1 MKITLVFMSLIFFI
15 RCDIIEE
22 TNWSFLPPV
31 KNEWESVNTYGG
43 SKEDIANAI
52 ILTKDG
58 GFAIIGN
65 TKSTDGDF
73 YFKKR
78 EGSDVFLMKF
88 NNLSELQ
95 WIKTYGGSDD
105 DRGHG
110 LVQLPD
116 GGYALVGYSKSND
129 GDASENKG
137 QHDNWL
143 IRTDVKG
150 ELLWEKSFGFLGH
163 DHAYNIIKTNDG
175 ALFFNGFLDVTASNG
190 LGQNKI
196 YSNSSSRHGVGEFWA
211 HKIDFEGN
219 ILWRNY
225 YGGTNNDRSYDSIE
239 TSTGDFILVGTSES
253 KDQDI
258 KNSNG
263 GYDIWVIKID
273 KNGKLIWE
281 KSIGGTEYD
290 SGTSVIELPSGD
302 ILILGNS
309 FSSNGDIVNALGS
322 SDIVLS
328 KISSN
333 GEIKE
338 VKNIGTTA
346 FETANSFVRRP
357 DGTLAIVGHSNSE
370 SNISDDQKIGNDIV
384 LFYTLEN
391 GAIIKKNKLG
401 NIGFDS
407 GNDLVYDHNGRLIV
421 VGSIENI
428 SGGTLKRESNK
439 NIFVATWH

>member
-1 MKITLVFMSLIFFI
+1 MKINFFFTSLILLFG
-15 RCDIIEE
+15 CNIIEE
-22 TNWSFLPPV
+22 TNWSYLPPV
-31 KNEWESVNTYGG
+31 KNEWESFKTFGG

-52 ILTKDG
+52 ISTKDD

-73 YFKKR
+73 NFKKR

-116 GGYALVGYSKSND
+116 GGYVLVGYSKSND

-137 QHDNWL
+137 QHDNWV
-143 IRTDVKG
+143 IRTDFKG

-163 DHAYNIIKTNDG
+163 DHAYNIIRTSDG
-175 ALFFNGFLDVTASNG
+175 GLFFNGFLDVTASNG

-196 YSNSSSRHGVGEFWA
+196 YSNTSSRHGVGEFWA
-211 HKIDFEGN
+211 HKIDLEGN
-219 ILWRNY
+219 LQWRYY

-239 TSTGDFILVGTSES
+239 TSSGDFILVGTSES
-253 KDQDI
+253 QDQDI
-258 KNSNG
+258 KNPNG

-290 SGTSVIELPSGD
+290 TGTSVIELPSSD

-309 FSSNGDIVNALGS
+309 FSTNGNITDALGS
-322 SDIVLS
+322 CDIVLS
-328 KISSN
+328 KLASN
-333 GEIKE
+333 GEVKE
-338 VKNIGTTA
+338 VKNIGTKG
-346 FETANSFVRRP
+346 FETANSFIRRP
-357 DGTLAIVGHSNSE
+357 DGTLVLVGHSNNE
-370 SNISDDQKIGNDIV
+370 SNILDYQKIGNDIA

-391 GAIIKKNKLG
+391 GIVIKKNNLG
-401 NIGFDS
+401 GIGFDS
-407 GNDLVYDHNGRLIV
+407 GNDLIYDHSGKLIV
-421 VGSIENI
+421 VGSTENI
-428 SGGTLKRESNK
+428 SEEILKSESNK
-439 NIFVATWH
+439 NIFIAIWH